1 MTSGVRLG
9 GLFLAA
15 LGLAANDG
23 APVAPS
29 VVAQTPTTSTSV
41 TSVPASFDCGK
52 AVRAVDR
59 FICSG
64 AALRWQDLA
73 LSRAYRAARDA
84 VPAGGRAELADL
96 VAVQRDWVRERD
108 RRCIADRS
116 FAELAVAGSEL
127 HDQAYDCLMIVYVD
141 RRRELGDLAAAP
153 IATQGIAE
161 IDLRPIARARPELVE
176 DGQVRIAGMRLS
188 PDGRLIAILLPSQEI
203 DLPDQIWLYRVAD
216 KNLTPATPAPD
227 IQDHHPAD
235 AVAAIT
241 ALAWQ
246 GETLFA
252 RVALWGDKGDSED
265 GPTATYAATPGAHHR
280 LREEPAAI
288 DGHFESISGGL
299 TIREDQIPQEGGR
312 IETLQGNGPWLI
324 WATDRGHG
332 TIDLH
337 IRPRSPRAA
346 PYLVAWGGW
355 DLAHFL
361 FDASRSRILYSA
373 DTGIALFDMA
383 TRGER
388 RIAGTGFGD
397 RPYAMSADLGTA
409 IWSTHHRC
417 GDERLAAPD
426 TGAPER
432 FCLAAITGAASGR

>member
-9 GLFLAA
+9 GLILAT
-15 LGLAANDG
+15 LGLAANGG
-23 APVAPS
+23 APA
-29 VVAQTPTTSTSV
+29 AATPVPATSV
-41 TSVPASFDCGK
+41 SETSVPASFDCGT

-59 FICSG
+59 FICAD

-84 VPAGGRAELADL
+84 TTPPARADL
-96 VAVQRDWVRERD
+96 VAIQRDWVRERD
-108 RRCIADRS
+108 RRCVADRS
-116 FAELAVAGSEL
+116 FAELAVPGSEL

-153 IATQGIAE
+153 VAVQGIAE

-176 DGQVRIAGMRLS
+176 RGEVRVAGMRLS
-188 PDGRLIAILLPSQEI
+188 PDGKLVAILLPSQEI
-203 DLPDQIWLYRVAD
+203 DGPNQLWLYRVAD
-216 KNLTPATPAPD
+216 RKLVPATPMPD
-227 IQDHHPAD
+227 IQEHHPAD

-241 ALAWQ
+241 ALAWR

-265 GPTATYAATPGAHHR
+265 GPTATYAATPDAYHR
-280 LREEPAAI
+280 LGAEPAEI

-299 TIREDQIPQEGGR
+299 TIRDDEIPEDEAAIL
-312 IETLQGNGPWLI
+312 TLQGNAGYLI
-324 WATDRGHG
+324 WAGNRGHG

-337 IRPRSPRAA
+337 MRPRSPGARA
-346 PYLVAWGGW
+346 YLVAWGEW
-355 DLAHFL
+355 DLVHFL
-361 FDASRSRILYSA
+361 LDGPRSRFLYSA
-373 DTGIALFDMA
+373 DTGIILFDMA
-383 TRGER
+383 TRDER

-397 RPYAMSADLGTA
+397 RPYAVSADLGA
-409 IWSTHHRC
+409 LIWSTRHRC
-417 GDERLAAPD
+417 GDERLAEPE

-432 FCLAAITGAASGR
+432 FCLAAMTGAARSFRR